1 MRSSHFSAFSS
12 ASSAPLRWKYGTL
25 PHGRDAVI
33 IDKPFLNVFCAGLA
47 AVALALAAG
56 CATDGVGSSS
66 CSTVPDT
73 ATVIKLIDTPLR
85 DTSICLGPD
94 DTYYM
99 TGTIEP
105 FWKYN
110 EGIRL
115 WKSHDLVHWEPLG
128 MVWKY
133 GSSPWHKPYLEA
145 GKPLWAPEVHYLKGT
160 FWLTYS
166 MPGWDGTARTSGCGL
181 LRSTSG
187 KPEGPYV
194 DVQPLERL
202 GDEIDASLFEDT
214 DGTVWF
220 VWHSGKIAPMKPDMT
235 GLAEPYMWLKTS
247 VPDPAPNHHSELC
260 AKIFGPGSYNHVGYE
275 GAFLFKRNGLYY
287 LAGAETID
295 GRYHCMVATSPT
307 IKGPYSARYV
317 AVRDAGH
324 ATFFQDTRGRWW
336 STFFGN
342 NPPAP
347 QIETPGIV
355 PIEFDTDGVLCER
368 NVMPLPLRD

>member
-1 MRSSHFSAFSS
+1 VKIKKDILRGLLA
-12 ASSAPLRWKYGTL
+12 AS
-25 PHGRDAVI
+25 AVI
-33 IDKPFLNVFCAGLA
+33 
-47 AVALALAAG
+47 ALTLAAG
-56 CATDGVGSSS
+56 CATGRSPA
-66 CSTVPDT
+66 PDT
-73 ATVIKLIDTPLR
+73 PAVIKLIDTPLR

-115 WKSHDLVHWEPLG
+115 WKSPDLVHWEPLG

-133 GSSPWHKPYLEA
+133 GSSPWHKKYLEA

-166 MPGWDGTARTSGCGL
+166 MPGWDGTPKTSGCGL

-187 KPEGPYV
+187 KPKGPYV
-194 DVQPLERL
+194 DVQPGERL

-214 DGTVWF
+214 DGAVWF

-235 GLAEPYMWLKTS
+235 GLAEPYTWLKTS
-247 VPDPAPNHHSELC
+247 TPDPAPNHHSELC
-260 AKIFGPGSYNHVGYE
+260 AKIFGPGSYDARARHVGYE
-275 GAFLFKRNGLYY
+275 GAFLFKHDSRYY
-287 LAGAETID
+287 LAGADMID

-307 IKGPYSARYV
+307 IKGPYSQRYI

-324 ATFFQDTRGRWW
+324 VTFFQDTQGRWW

-355 PIEFDTDGVLCER
+355 PIEFDTNGLLRER
-368 NVMPLPLRD
+368 RASFLSFRQRY